1 MTVATYFFF
10 RRPQVTIIESVG
22 FYLVHQVCLHTW
34 FVDVVGFIEVKAVG
48 GAELVNCLLHRLE
61 TRRKSDVEMAIQV
74 QASKV
79 RSAKRP

>member
-1 MTVATYFFF
+1 MH
-10 RRPQVTIIESVG
+10 I
-22 FYLVHQVCLHTW
+22 W

-48 GAELVNCLLHRLE
+48 GAELVNGLLHRLE
-61 TRRKSDVEMAIQV
+61 TRRKCDVEMAIQV